1 MQYDAVVMSSRLKV
15 SRPML

>member
-1 MQYDAVVMSSRLKV
+1 MQYDAVVLSSRLKV